1 MTFPGCTWH
10 VLLKTA
16 LLIGVALPIAA
27 AEAQTTE
34 TPPMPPPPPANVD
47 LKPEE
52 AYTQKMLPPQPQWAY
67 VRGGG
72 GGGGVRIFDGAT
84 GKMRGEVDTSQR
96 GDMAID
102 PASKYYYVADTI
114 WTKSDRGTR
123 QDFVAVYDTT
133 ELKLQVEIP
142 IPGRIIIGGEKH
154 NFILSDDG
162 KTAYVYNYSPASS
175 VNVVDLVK
183 RKFVRA
189 IELPGCASLMPNP
202 VGFSALCSDG
212 TMATIDTTGTKP
224 VTTHGP
230 HFFPATGDPIFSNF
244 TYDKTKK
251 QVTFVSYTGLVYQAT
266 MGATPTVAQPFSIQQ
281 AAGVR
286 PGETTPLDVNW
297 LPGGRGLMALHAPSG
312 QLYVLMHKG
321 EYWSQNEPGQ
331 EIWVLDLA
339 SHKVVKRHPLK
350 AEISNI
356 EVTQDAKP
364 LLFINDKDG
373 TTYVL
378 DAQTMEEKRK
388 IEKTG
393 GGLILTADV
402 GTPAMAA
409 AATASTDG
417 SGAN

>member
-1 MTFPGCTWH
+1 MTFPGCTWQA
-10 VLLKTA
+10 LLKGA
-16 LLIGVALPIAA
+16 LLVGAALPVAVAA
-27 AEAQTTE
+27 AQTTE
-34 TPPMPPPPPANVD
+34 MPPPPPSPPANVE

-52 AYTQKMLPPQPQWAY
+52 AYTQKILPPQPQWAY
-67 VRGGG
+67 IRGGG

-84 GKMRGEVDTSQR
+84 GKMRGEVDTTNR
-96 GDMAID
+96 GDIAID
-102 PASKYYYVADTI
+102 PGSKFYYVADTI
-114 WTKSDRGTR
+114 WSKGDRGTR

-133 ELKLQVEIP
+133 ELKLQTEIP
-142 IPGRIIIGGEKH
+142 IPGRIIIGGEKQ

-162 KTAYVYNYSPASS
+162 RTAYIYNYSPAST
-175 VNVVDLVK
+175 VNMVDMVK

-189 IELPGCASLMPNP
+189 IELPGCASLIPNP

-212 TMATIDTTGTKP
+212 TIATIDTSGAKSQ
-224 VTTHGP
+224 VTHGP

-266 MGATPTVAQPFSIQQ
+266 MGATPVVTPPYSIQQ

-286 PGETTPLDVNW
+286 PGETKPLDVNW
-297 LPGGRGLMALHAPSG
+297 LPGGRGLMALHRPSG
-312 QLYVLMHKG
+312 RLYVLMHKG

-339 SHKVVKRHPLK
+339 SQKVVKRHPLK

-356 EVTQDAKP
+356 EVTQDGKP
-364 LLFINDKDG
+364 LLFINDKEG

-378 DAQTMEEKRK
+378 DALTMEEKRK

-393 GGLILTADV
+393 SGLIVTADV
-402 GTPAMAA
+402 GTPATASAA
-409 AATASTDG
+409 AAPTGG
-417 SGAN
+417 SGTN

>member
-1 MTFPGCTWH
+1 MTFPGCTWRT
-10 VLLKTA
+10 LLKGM
-16 LLIGVALPIAA
+16 LLVGVALPVAA
-27 AEAQTTE
+27 AAQTTE
-34 TPPMPPPPPANVD
+34 TPPMPPPPPVNVE

-52 AYTQKMLPPQPQWAY
+52 AFTQKMLPPQPQWAY
-67 VRGGG
+67 VRGF

-96 GDMAID
+96 GDFAID
-102 PASKYYYVADTI
+102 PAGRYYYVADTI
-114 WTKSDRGTR
+114 WTKADRGTR
-123 QDFVAVYDTT
+123 QDFVAIYDTT
-133 ELKLQVEIP
+133 ELKLQAEIP

-162 KTAYVYNYSPASS
+162 KTAYAYNYNPASS
-175 VNVVDLVK
+175 VNIVDLVK

-212 TMATIDTTGTKP
+212 TMVTVDTGSAKP
-224 VTTHGP
+224 GITRTAS
-230 HFFPATGDPIFSNF
+230 FFPATGDPIFSNF
-244 TYDKTKK
+244 TYDKTRK
-251 QVTFVSYTGLVYQAT
+251 QVTFVSYSGLVYQAT
-266 MGATPTVAQPFSIQQ
+266 MGATPTIAPPYSLQQ

-286 PGETTPLDVNW
+286 PGETKPLDVNW
-297 LPGGRGLMALHAPSG
+297 LPGGRGLMALYGPG
-312 QLYVLMHKG
+312 GRLYVLMHKG

-339 SHKVVKRHPLK
+339 SHKVVNRHPLK

-393 GGLILTADV
+393 GGLIMTTDV
-402 GTPAMAA
+402 GTPAMASA
-409 AATASTDG
+409 AGPGGG
-417 SGAN
+417 SGSN

>member
-1 MTFPGCTWH
+1 MLVG
-10 VLLKTA
+10 A
-16 LLIGVALPIAA
+16 ALPRMAG
-27 AEAQTTE
+27 AQTTE
-34 TPPMPPPPPANVD
+34 MPPVPPAPPANVE

-52 AYTQKMLPPQPQWAY
+52 AFTQKMLPPQPQWAY

-72 GGGGVRIFDGAT
+72 AGGGVRIFDGAT
-84 GKMRGEVDTSQR
+84 GKMRGEVDTTNR

-102 PASKYYYVADTI
+102 PGGKYYYVADTI
-114 WTKSDRGTR
+114 WSKGDRGTR
-123 QDFVAVYDTT
+123 QDFVAIYDTT

-142 IPGRIIIGGEKH
+142 IPGRIIIGGEKQ

-162 KTAYVYNYSPASS
+162 KTAYVYNYNPASS
-175 VNVVDLVK
+175 VNMIDLVK

-212 TMATIDTTGTKP
+212 TMATIDTTGAKP
-224 VTTHGP
+224 SVTRGAS
-230 HFFPATGDPIFSNF
+230 FFPATGDPIFSNF
-244 TYDKTKK
+244 TYDKTRK

-266 MGATPTVAQPFSIQQ
+266 MGATPTVTPPYSIQQ

-286 PGETTPLDVNW
+286 PGETRPLDVNW
-297 LPGGRGLMALHAPSG
+297 LPGGRGLMALHGPSG
-312 QLYVLMHKG
+312 RLYVLMHKG
-321 EYWSQNEPGQ
+321 EYWSQNEPAQ

-350 AEISNI
+350 AEINNI
-356 EVTQDAKP
+356 GVTQDAKP
-364 LLFINDKDG
+364 FLFVNDKEG

-393 GGLILTADV
+393 GGLIFTADA
-402 GTPAMAA
+402 GTPAMASA
-409 AATASTDG
+409 AMAQAGG
-417 SGAN
+417 SGTN